1 MPENCSSMPVS
12 SQPLPGARHSR
23 PVAIVTALDEVLRDA
38 LVASLLLDAE
48 GLLALRYEVVEDSS
62 ALRRLVVAAG
72 GVREHELVD
81 LAHPAGVGARPRA
94 VARRRGPPRTLARGA
109 GRQGVRGA
117 AGVLRLP

>member
-38 LVASLLLDAE
+38 LVASLLLDGE

-62 ALRRLVVAAG
+62 GLRRLVVAADG
-72 GVREHELVD
+72 CT
-81 LAHPAGVGARPRA
+81 
-94 VARRRGPPRTLARGA
+94 RTSWSTSPTPQEWARGLA
-109 GRQGVRGA
+109 PWLGA
-117 AGVLRLP
+117 EDPLAPWLGERDARV